1 MTPRATTGDDTSTA
15 GDEPGFADALS
26 ELERIVAE
34 LESDALDID
43 HLAERVERAAS
54 LVQVCRD
61 RIGGAR
67 FSVEAILERDDAE
80 GDGA

>member
-1 MTPRATTGDDTSTA
+1 MTPRATTGDDATTA

-43 HLAERVERAAS
+43 HLAERVERAAA

-67 FSVEAILERDDAE
+67 FSVEAILDRDDAE
-80 GDGA
+80 SDGA

>member
-1 MTPRATTGDDTSTA
+1 MTPRATTGDDATTA

-26 ELERIVAE
+26 ELERIVAD

-43 HLAERVERAAS
+43 HLAERVERAAA
-54 LVQVCRD
+54 LVQVCRE

>member
-1 MTPRATTGDDTSTA
+1 MSPRATTETVTDGADA
-15 GDEPGFADALS
+15 PGFADALA

-54 LVQVCRD
+54 LVQVCRE
-61 RIGGAR
+61 RIAGAR
-67 FSVEAILERDDAE
+67 FSVEEILDRDDSDAV
-80 GDGA
+80 G

>member
-1 MTPRATTGDDTSTA
+1 MSPRATTDTESTNGD
-15 GDEPGFADALS
+15 DEPGFAEALA
-26 ELERIVAE
+26 ELERIVAD

-43 HLAERVERAAS
+43 RLAEQVGRAAE

-67 FSVEAILERDDAE
+67 FSVEEILDRDGPDD
-80 GDGA
+80 DG

>member
-1 MTPRATTGDDTSTA
+1 MSPRATTETVTDGADA
-15 GDEPGFADALS
+15 PGFADALA

-54 LVQVCRD
+54 LVQVCRE
-61 RIGGAR
+61 RIAGAR
-67 FSVEAILERDDAE
+67 FSVEEILDRDDIDAV
-80 GDGA
+80 G